1 MCGGGPST
9 QQEQIANQEQNFS
22 SMLNADFASRYAEQS
37 GALNSLTGI
46 IQNIQNGK
54 FAPGF
59 GADTLAGLN
68 TAAIDTAGAQYRN
81 AAQSV
86 AGGLSGLTSSSGLE
100 SGVEQQIKAG
110 LASQAAGNAANSLI
124 NIKLANA
131 QQGINN
137 TNTILGGYSGLAGL
151 TSPNALGGLENTAS
165 SNAFGSATEIHKEQ
179 QAGQNALIGGI
190 TGLIGSASD
199 FIPGVGPMLSS
210 GLQGAAGGLT
220 GADAGAP
227 AEASTY

>member
-1 MCGGGPST
+1 MCGGPST
-9 QQEQIANQEQNFS
+9 QQEQIANQEQDFS
-22 SMLNADFASRYAEQS
+22 SMLNADFASRYAEQT
-37 GALNSLTGI
+37 GALNSLTGV

-59 GADTLAGLN
+59 GADTLAALN
-68 TAAIDTAGAQYRN
+68 TNAINTAGAQYRN
-81 AAQSV
+81 ATQAV

-100 SGVEQQIKAG
+100 SGIEQQIKAG
-110 LASQAAGNAANSLI
+110 LASQAAGNASNALT
-124 NIKLANA
+124 NIQLANA

-165 SNAFGSATEIHKEQ
+165 ENAFGQATEIHKEQ

-190 TGLIGSASD
+190 TGLVGSALD
-199 FIPGVGPMLSS
+199 FVPGIGPALSG
-210 GLQGAAGGLT
+210 GLQGAVGGAM
-220 GADAGAP
+220 GGSP